1 MWVQMRKS
9 RVKPYSHDIH
19 TYLEELYKTN
29 LQLIDENP
37 NDETILHTK
46 YQMNEY
52 RVYFLV

>member
-19 TYLEELYKTN
+19 TYLEEFYKTN